1 VNAFLNSLKADLLER
16 RLRAVLVL
24 LTAALIGAVAYAVMG
39 GSGSATAPP
48 QGLPSASPG
57 VSGITPVAVAPSAN
71 QAVAETT
78 SGSPQQR
85 EGSGRN
91 PFTPLPGATSALA
104 GSSSK
109 SNSKSPGSPAS
120 ASSHAG
126 ASSGAGKSTSGS
138 STGSPAPA
146 AKKPAPAAK
155 PHPVFHVAVL
165 FGEVPAGTP
174 PQKAQLTPYE
184 NLKPKQKLPSS
195 QRPVLAFNGVTAPGR
210 RAAFKLV
217 GEVLLRGTT
226 ACLPSPTQCQ
236 QIALAKGQR
245 VEFEYLPPSGAP
257 VVYELQVVSITS
269 SKASAAA
276 VRRLLGSGPR
286 APLSAEPVATG
297 ASAQDSSRLIEAPAA
312 PISPAPPPVA
322 SAAQQ

>member
-1 VNAFLNSLKADLLER
+1 MRHTTYGR
-16 RLRAVLVL
+16 RLKCP
-24 LTAALIGAVAYAVMG
+24 T
-39 GSGSATAPP
+39 ATAPP

-184 NLKPKQKLPSS
+184 NLKPKQKL
-195 QRPVLAFNGVTAPGR
+195 
-210 RAAFKLV
+210 V

-297 ASAQDSSRLIEAPAA
+297 ASAQDSRRLIEAPAA